1 MDTTETGKE
10 MTFYRPV
17 AYHTLKALL
26 RVLKIGRINRINNEK
41 SIQGDRYS
49 TGALRYR
56 KWLEVADTERN

>member
-1 MDTTETGKE
+1 

-41 SIQGDRYS
+41 SIQEDSHVYHIALERCVIGSDWRWLTQKETDR
-49 TGALRYR
+49 R
-56 KWLEVADTERN
+56 K

>member
-1 MDTTETGKE
+1 

-41 SIQGDRYS
+41 SVQGDSHVYHI
-49 TGALRYR
+49 AL
-56 KWLEVADTERN
+56 ERCVIGSG

>member
-1 MDTTETGKE
+1 